1 MKRDRKRRAV
11 AFAIAIGAK
20 KVYTI
25 ILVSKL
31 PLEEQR
37 QYQNY
42 LRMTEENLDEL

>member
-11 AFAIAIGAK
+11 AFAITIGAK
-20 KVYTI
+20 KVYTV
-25 ILVSKL
+25 ILVSK
-31 PLEEQR
+31 Q